1 MRPTTLRVSLT
12 ERAWPT
18 RGDVTGWQTVMM
30 SRTRKN
36 AVRQGHRCKG
46 HGHGWAD
53 NVICAVFTGIYVS
66 VIISEIV
73 GGCG

>member
-12 ERAWPT
+12 ERVWPT
-18 RGDVTGWQTVMM
+18 HGVATGWQTVMM

-36 AVRQGHRCKG
+36 AVRQGHRCEG
-46 HGHGWAD
+46 HDCRAD